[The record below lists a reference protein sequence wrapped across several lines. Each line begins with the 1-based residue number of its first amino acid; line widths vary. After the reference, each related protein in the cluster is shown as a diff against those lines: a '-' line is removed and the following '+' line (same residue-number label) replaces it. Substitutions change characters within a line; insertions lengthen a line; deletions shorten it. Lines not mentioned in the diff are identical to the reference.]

1 MCDNKTRHIR
11 RFTAIACAVVLLS
24 AQAAWA
30 GVQPTPFRTG
40 LFAVARG
47 QGVRVSLVNAGDV
60 RGIITP
66 CVKIWDAQ
74 AQLLAETD
82 VGRVRRGH
90 SVSASYQP
98 IPDDGTPGGAP
109 ISDDGRVLVRV
120 EVELLTVAADG
131 TRTPLVLEDRAAL
144 RHLLGSVIP
153 SVEVFNLVTG
163 KTAYTLPFARVAF
176 NPQPEP
182 PEPIHTR

>member
-1 MCDNKTRHIR
+1 MIVSTRTR
-11 RFTAIACAVVLLS
+11 RLGFTAIACAAVLLS

-30 GVQPTPFRTG
+30 GIQPEPFRTG

-60 RGIITP
+60 RGIINP
-66 CVKIWDAQ
+66 CFKIWDAQ
-74 AQLLAETD
+74 ARLIAETD
-82 VGRVRRGH
+82 LGRVRRGR
-90 SVSASYQP
+90 SVSAEYQP
-98 IPDDGTPGGAP
+98 VANDRTPGGAP
-109 ISDDGRVLVRV
+109 IPDDGRVLVRV

-131 TRTPLVLEDRAAL
+131 TPTPLILEDRAAL

-153 SVEVFNLVTG
+153 SVEIFDLATG

-182 PEPIHTR
+182 PEPIQTR